1 MYRGISHS
9 MAHVNIIY
17 RTMEIE
23 YQIINKVKEVN
34 MKAIFAVINSTWAVV
49 KIRPAQ
55 VVHIT
60 AKIAFIFTSLSAV
73 QIYDFHIFT
82 IVYSS
87 LHGLIWNQNYYQ
99 LPVGL
104 LAHLV
109 EHCTG
114 ITEVM
119 GSNPVQAWIFFRL
132 YFHYCSTS
140 VHYCV
145 DRFHI
150 HVFNRSSDILLSYI
164 HSRLKWKKLA
174 FLRKKLHVSSE

>member
-1 MYRGISHS
+1 

-82 IVYSS
+82 FVYSS
-87 LHGLIWNQNYYQ
+87 LHGLIWNQNDYQ